1 MWSLSVLCI
10 MFYDW
15 CINVNTCTFIMQIC
29 IIYLYLNINIY
40 FYIYIYLSI
49 YLYLLYLYIY
59 LYIYKYIFNIYIY
72 ILYVI
77 YIYIYSN
84 QRKKSLKLANFL
96 TWAFEFVLFDSFET
110 ISLERWKP
118 FLVRTLIVF
127 GWIISFMKN
136 VVPLSLFRSNTP
148 NKVIYLVAKLSAH
161 NPNPS

>member
-1 MWSLSVLCI
+1 MYMWSLSVLCI

-15 CINVNTCTFIMQIC
+15 CINVNTCTFIIQIC

-40 FYIYIYLSI
+40 FYMYIYLSI
-49 YLYLLYLYIY
+49 Y
-59 LYIYKYIFNIYIY
+59 
-72 ILYVI
+72 I

-127 GWIISFMKN
+127 GWIMSFMKN

>member
-15 CINVNTCTFIMQIC
+15 CINVNTCTFIIQIC

-40 FYIYIYLSI
+40 FYMYIYLSI
-49 YLYLLYLYIY
+49 Y
-59 LYIYKYIFNIYIY
+59 
-72 ILYVI
+72 I